1 MGIGIDET
9 NTGIHRLSSVSDQ
22 KKSEIALPYSGTGL
36 IPAWLF
42 FSFDSSTGLTECRSF
57 RHSDIY
63 KFHAA
68 QLIRRDRENYLTY
81 NIIVVL
87 KEFNYLLAVLK
98 IHSTNIIV
106 TASSPAEPA
115 SESVITHDKQTSDDL
130 QG

>member
-1 MGIGIDET
+1 MQVLDRFQHG
-9 NTGIHRLSSVSDQ
+9 
-22 KKSEIALPYSGTGL
+22 Y
-36 IPAWLF
+36 F
-42 FSFDSSTGLTECRSF
+42 FFFHSSTGLLECRSF

-98 IHSTNIIV
+98 IQYKYIQLLPLHPRLNLHQSQESPTTNKQVMTYKVNI
-106 TASSPAEPA
+106 EPA
-115 SESVITHDKQTSDDL
+115 LK
-130 QG
+130 GK